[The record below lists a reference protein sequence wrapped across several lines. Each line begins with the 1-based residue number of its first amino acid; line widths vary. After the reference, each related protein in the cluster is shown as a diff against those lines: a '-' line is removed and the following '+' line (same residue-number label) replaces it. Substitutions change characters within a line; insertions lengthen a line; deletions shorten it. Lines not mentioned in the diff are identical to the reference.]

1 MAANT
6 NNAQN
11 VTSGKP
17 YEGGAV
23 FVAPLGSTLPTT
35 ATEQLDAAFKNV
47 GYISEDGVTNSNAP
61 TTENTK
67 AWGGDIVLNT
77 ITEKAD
83 TYGLTMLEVM
93 NEDALKTVY
102 GANNVSGD
110 LATGM
115 TIHANSKELPELSF
129 VIDMIYKGNV
139 RKRVVIPDA
148 TAVLSGDITY
158 ADGSAVGLPVT
169 LSAYPDSNGDTH
181 LEYIKTISVS
191 A

>member
-1 MAANT
+1 MAN

-11 VTSGKP
+11 VTAGKP

-23 FVAPLGSTLPTT
+23 FVAPLGTTLPTT
-35 ATEQLDAAFKNV
+35 ATEQLNAAFKNV

-61 TTENTK
+61 STENTK

-77 ITEKAD
+77 LTEKAD
-83 TYGLTMLEVM
+83 TYGFSMLEVM
-93 NEDALKTVY
+93 NIDAIKTVY
-102 GANNVSGD
+102 GASNVTGD
-110 LATGM
+110 LENGM
-115 TIHANSKELPELSF
+115 TIHANSKTVPECSF

-139 RKRVVIPDA
+139 RKRIVIPDA

-158 ADGSAVGLPVT
+158 ADGSAVAFPVT
-169 LSAYPDSNGDTH
+169 LNAYPDSNGDTH
-181 LEYIKTISVS
+181 IEYIKTVSIS

>member
-1 MAANT
+1 MAANS

-23 FVAPLGSTLPTT
+23 FVAPLGTTLPTS
-35 ATEQLDAAFKNV
+35 ALEALDDAFANV

-61 TTENTK
+61 STENTK

-77 ITEKAD
+77 VTEKPD
-83 TYGLTMLEVM
+83 TYGFTMLEVM
-93 NEDALKTVY
+93 NEDALKSVY
-102 GANNVSGD
+102 GASNVSGD
-110 LATGM
+110 LTNGM
-115 TIHANSKELPELSF
+115 TIHANSKNVPELAF
-129 VIDMIYKGNV
+129 VIDMIYKGNI

-148 TAVLSGDITY
+148 TVVLSGDITY

-181 LEYIKTISVS
+181 IEYIKKLSVS